1 MDPFREIVNGQKPLS
16 IFAKRSILNVWKSS
30 EYTTTTNTEQKQIM
44 KMHFA

>member
-1 MDPFREIVNGQKPLS
+1 MDPFWEIVNGQKPLS
-16 IFAKRSILNVWKSS
+16 IFTKRSILNVWKGS